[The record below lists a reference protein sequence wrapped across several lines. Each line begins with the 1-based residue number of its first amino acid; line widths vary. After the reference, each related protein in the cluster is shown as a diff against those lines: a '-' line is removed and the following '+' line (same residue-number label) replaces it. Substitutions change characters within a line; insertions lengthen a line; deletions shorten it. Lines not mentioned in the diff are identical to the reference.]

1 MRTLLQDLRYAVR
14 MLLKNPVITSIAI
27 LTLALGIGANT
38 AIFSVMNALVLRM
51 LPVADPSRLALFGN
65 GDSMGSTDGFPNRDT
80 TLFSYPMFRELQR
93 NNRVFSDVAAI
104 KSLTMTVHGR
114 VTGGRELEKMEIR
127 LVSGSYFPVLGLVP
141 QAGRLFTDS
150 DDQMPGGHAIAVASD
165 SWWTRRFANEP
176 FALGKTIKIGATVY
190 DVVGVTPPKFFGTT
204 VGECPDFWI
213 PLAMEAQVS
222 PGWNGLTNRFFQ
234 SLHVIGRMNPRVD
247 LARAEADIN
256 LVFKRTLL
264 DYAGPQ
270 PTKKDLEDL
279 QHARIGLTPAATG
292 LSQLREQFSKPLH
305 ILMSVVAMVLLI
317 ACANIANL
325 MLARAMAR
333 QREIAVRMAVGATRW
348 RLIRQL
354 LSESLL
360 LSLLGGALG
369 LAMAQWAARLLLMM
383 VSNGPQP
390 VPVAVTL
397 DFWVL
402 AFTSII
408 AVVTALIFGI
418 APAFR
423 AAQVECG
430 LELKEGKA
438 SAPSQARRVLARTL
452 LVGQVA
458 LSLALLTG
466 AGLFLRTLVNLT
478 SMDMGFQKE
487 NVLLFQID
495 ESSAGYKEDPR
506 LLTLYQ
512 EIERRVSALPG
523 IQAAS
528 FSFFTFN
535 QGGWTTFINTAK
547 PLESGDRIV
556 SHNVVGPA
564 YFATMGIPLLAG
576 RTFGTQDTET
586 SSKVAVVNETLA
598 KRYFPGQSPIGQR
611 FRIGGPDAGPESERE
626 VIGIVKDAKYFNLR
640 ETVQAA
646 AYYPYSQKIQYLGDF
661 EIRFSGAPAA
671 AISAVRATVARVD
684 PNLSIS
690 DVRTLTQQI
699 ERSIVDQR
707 LIARISG
714 FFALVALFLACIG
727 IYGVTSYAVTQ
738 QTREIGIRMALGAQ
752 RKQVLSL
759 ILRQTLVV
767 LAAGVVIGVPA
778 VLATQRLIATQLY
791 GLPPIDPVSISLA
804 AALLIGAAIL
814 AGYLPARQATKVD
827 PMEALR
833 YE

>member
-1 MRTLLQDLRYAVR
+1 MNDLKFAFRQ
-14 MLLKNPVITSIAI
+14 LLKNPVISCIAI

-38 AIFSVMNALVLRM
+38 AIFSVMNALMLRM
-51 LPVADPSRLALFGN
+51 LPVADPARLVLFGN
-65 GDSMGSTDGFPNRDT
+65 GDSLGSTDGFPNGST

-93 NNRVFSDVAAI
+93 NNQVFSEVAAI
-104 KSLTMTVHGR
+104 KSLPLTVHGR
-114 VTGGRELEKMEIR
+114 VKGGQELEKMQIR

-141 QAGRLFTDS
+141 QQGRLFTDA
-150 DDQMPGGHAIAVASD
+150 DDQIPGGHPIAVASD
-165 SWWTRRFANEP
+165 SWWTQRFANEP
-176 FALGKTIKIGATVY
+176 FSLGKTITIGSTVY
-190 DVVGVTPPKFFGTT
+190 SIVGVAPRKFFGTT
-204 VGECPDFWI
+204 VGESPDFWI
-213 PLAMEAQVS
+213 PLAMEAQIS
-222 PGWNGLTNRFFQ
+222 PGWNGLTNKFFQ
-234 SLHVIGRMNPRVD
+234 SLHVIGRLKPRANM
-247 LARAEADIN
+247 ARAEAEIN
-256 LVFKRTLL
+256 LVFKRTLQ

-279 QHARIGLTPAATG
+279 QHARIDLSPAATG
-292 LSQLREQFSKPLH
+292 LSQLREQFSKPLS

-325 MLARAMAR
+325 MLARATAR
-333 QREIAVRMAVGATRW
+333 QREIAIRMAVGATRW

-383 VSNGPQP
+383 VSSGPQP
-390 VPVAVTL
+390 VPIEVTL

-408 AVVTALIFGI
+408 AVATALIFGI
-418 APAFR
+418 APALR
-423 AAQVECG
+423 ATQVECG
-430 LELKEGKA
+430 LEIKEGKG
-438 SAPSQARRVLARTL
+438 SAPAQARSALARAL
-452 LVGQVA
+452 LMGQVA

-478 SMDMGFQKE
+478 SMDMGFTKE
-487 NVLLFQID
+487 NVLLFQVD
-495 ESSAGYKEDPR
+495 ESSAGYKEDQR
-506 LLTLYQ
+506 LLALYQ

-523 IQAAS
+523 IHAAS

-535 QGGWTTFINTAK
+535 QGGWTTYINTAK

-564 YFATMGIPLLAG
+564 YFATMGIPLLTG

-586 SSKVAVVNETLA
+586 STKVAVVNETLA
-598 KRYFPGQSPIGQR
+598 KRYFPGQSAIGER
-611 FRIGGPDAGPESERE
+611 FRIGGPDAGPENERE
-626 VIGIVKDAKYFNLR
+626 IIGVVKDAKYENLR
-640 ETVQAA
+640 EADRAA
-646 AYYPYSQKIQYLGDF
+646 AYYPYSQRIQYLGDF
-661 EIRFSGAPAA
+661 EIRFSGEPGA

-684 PNLSIS
+684 PNLPIS
-690 DVRTLTQQI
+690 DARTMIQEI
-699 ERSIVDQR
+699 GRSIVDQR
-707 LIARISG
+707 LIAQISG
-714 FFALVALFLACIG
+714 FFALLALFLACIG

-752 RKQVLSL
+752 RKQVVSL

-767 LAAGVVIGVPA
+767 LAAGLAIGIPA
-778 VLATQRLIATQLY
+778 ILATQRLISTQLY
-791 GLPPIDPVSISLA
+791 GLPPIDPMSTSVA
-804 AALLIGAAIL
+804 AALVVAAAIV

-827 PMEALR
+827 PMVALR